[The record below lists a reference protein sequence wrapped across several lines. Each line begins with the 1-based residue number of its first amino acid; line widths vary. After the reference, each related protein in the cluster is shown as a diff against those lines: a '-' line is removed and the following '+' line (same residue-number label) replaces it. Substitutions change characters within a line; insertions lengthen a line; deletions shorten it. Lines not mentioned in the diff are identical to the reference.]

1 MCVADGGLGGQAVEL
16 QLSLCQAVWGHG
28 SCVRRDAPR
37 GCSSRQAVELHG
49 GERGVVSI
57 YKGLD
62 GGGYLAS
69 VFCSPPMA
77 KHQAQTPA

>member
-1 MCVADGGLGGQAVEL
+1 MGRAYAVMRAPEVALVGKQWSYMVGRGGA
-16 QLSLCQAVWGHG
+16 C
-28 SCVRRDAPR
+28 P
-37 GCSSRQAVELHG
+37 
-49 GERGVVSI
+49 

>member
-1 MCVADGGLGGQAVEL
+1 MGRAYAVM
-16 QLSLCQAVWGHG
+16 
-28 SCVRRDAPR
+28 RPR

-49 GERGVVSI
+49 GERGGVSI
-57 YKGLD
+57 DKGLD